1 MKAFILL
8 ISVMICTAATPSFAS
23 TISSTFDTDAE
34 GWTANAPEGALV
46 HVASGGNPGGHIR
59 VTDTGGGGVN
69 GFASG
74 AFFGPA
80 FSGDLRA
87 FDGGTLSIDMNATVV
102 GGGNFDSFGW
112 ILLFGPGDAMPDDQ
126 TPEAVADI
134 APQPPRSPTW
144 VTFTMTFDAAT
155 FGLSQLDWKDL
166 LSDIER
172 IGIATDAFDGNDTIG
187 IDNVVLSAPAAA
199 VVPLPA
205 SGWLVLLG
213 VALMGAMRRRA

>member
-1 MKAFILL
+1 MKNFILL
-8 ISVMICTAATPSFAS
+8 ISVVICTATSPSLAS
-23 TISSTFDTDAE
+23 TISSTFDADAE
-34 GWTANAPEGALV
+34 GWTANAPEGALA
-46 HVASGGNPGGHIR
+46 HVASGGNPDGHIR

-126 TPEAVADI
+126 TPEAMADI
-134 APQPPRSPTW
+134 APQPPRGPTW

-155 FGLSQLDWKDL
+155 FGLSQLDWEDL
-166 LSDIER
+166 VSDIDR
-172 IGIATDAFDGNDTIG
+172 IGIATDAFDGADTIG
-187 IDNVVLSAPAAA
+187 IDNVTLRASAANP
-199 VVPLPA
+199 VPLPA
-205 SGWLVLLG
+205 SGWLVLLS
-213 VALMGAMRRRA
+213 VALIRAVRRRG